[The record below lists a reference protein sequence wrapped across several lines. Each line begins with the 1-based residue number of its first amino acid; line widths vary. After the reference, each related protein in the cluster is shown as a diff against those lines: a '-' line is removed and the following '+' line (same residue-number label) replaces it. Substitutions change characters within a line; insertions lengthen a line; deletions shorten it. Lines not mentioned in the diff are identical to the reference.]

1 MVACSPRLL
10 MTKRSVCGMC
20 RAYRNSTLSQ
30 DTLLRFV
37 VWHGRQMEAC
47 SPRLLMI
54 KPSVCGMCRA
64 YRNSPPSQDILLTST
79 AWRGRRMVAC
89 SPRLL
94 MTIRSVYGMCR
105 AYRNSPPSQDT
116 LLRFVVWHGRQMEAC
131 SPRLLMTK
139 PSTCGMG
146 KQDNIDTRLRAI
158 PLPSPGYPSL
168 LIISSWPR
176 SPLMQQCGSGIW
188 ILGRRWQ
195 FSMSLLQVIYVV
207 V

>member
-1 MVACSPRLL
+1 
-10 MTKRSVCGMC
+10 
-20 RAYRNSTLSQ
+20 
-30 DTLLRFV
+30 
-37 VWHGRQMEAC
+37 MEAC
-47 SPRLLMI
+47 SPRLLVTVR
-54 KPSVCGMCRA
+54 SVCGI
-64 YRNSPPSQDILLTST
+64 YRVHSRFPLSEGMRIEST
-79 AWRGRRMVAC
+79 AWRGRQMDTC
-89 SPRLL
+89 SPQLL
-94 MTIRSVYGMCR
+94 MTKPSVYGMCR

-158 PLPSPGYPSL
+158 RLPSRGYPSL

>member
-1 MVACSPRLL
+1 
-10 MTKRSVCGMC
+10 
-20 RAYRNSTLSQ
+20 
-30 DTLLRFV
+30 
-37 VWHGRQMEAC
+37 MEAC
-47 SPRLLMI
+47 SPRLLMTVR
-54 KPSVCGMCRA
+54 SVCVM
-64 YRNSPPSQDILLTST
+64 YRVSSNSPPSEDIRVRST
-79 AWRGRRMVAC
+79 AWRGRQMDAC

-158 PLPSPGYPSL
+158 RLPSRGYPSL

-188 ILGRRWQ
+188 ILGRRCQ
-195 FSMSLLQVIYVV
+195 FSLSLLQVLYVAV
-207 V
+207 